1 MLRSGGAAV
10 DAVVEAIKVMEDSVV
25 FNAGRGS
32 VLTRSGTVEMDA
44 SIMGE
49 DRRIGLPVLH
59 H

>member
-1 MLRSGGAAV
+1 MVLRSGGAAV

-44 SIMGE
+44 SIMGAC
-49 DRRIGLPVLH
+49 
-59 H
+59 